1 MPQPSLFEGPSTDLA
16 TPETPVTQE
25 HPAHREYPEHRAEA
39 RLQMGDATDPKTL
52 PRESIDLV
60 VTSPP
65 YNLEKPYSQE
75 ASSDS
80 LSYESYEAFSKRWL
94 RNCYDWARSTGRL
107 CVNVPMDTNKNG
119 KRPLAAD
126 VTAWAMAVGWQYHA
140 TILWNEG
147 NISRRTAWGSW
158 KSASAP
164 HVIAPVEVI
173 IVLYKDAWK
182 RLRPG
187 HSDITAEDF
196 KKWVLGLWSF
206 PGESARRIGH
216 PAPFPPEL
224 AKRCLQLFSFVGD
237 TVLDPFV
244 GSGTTLIEA
253 VKHKRRAVGIELEE
267 PYCDLTR
274 KRLKKE
280 CELSLKLSQQE
291 KAEKST
297 GKCWTL

>member
-1 MPQPSLFEGPSTDLA
+1 MVIGVPQPSLFGRPGTGTGLA
-16 TPETPVTQE
+16 TPVTQE
-25 HPAHREYPEHRAEA
+25 HREHRAEA
-39 RLQMGDATDPKTL
+39 RLQMGDATDPQAL
-52 PRESIDLV
+52 PCESIDLV

-65 YNLEKPYSQE
+65 YNLDKPYSQE
-75 ASSDS
+75 TPSDN
-80 LSYESYEAFSKRWL
+80 LSYKSYEAFSRSWL
-94 RNCYDWARSTGRL
+94 KNCYDWTRPTGRL

-126 VTAWAMAVGWQYHA
+126 VTTWAMAVGWQYHA

-173 IVLYKDAWK
+173 IVLYKGEWK

-187 HSDITAEDF
+187 DSDITADDF
-196 KKWVLGLWSF
+196 KTWVWGLWSF
-206 PGESARRIGH
+206 PGESAKRREH

-244 GSGTTLIEA
+244 GSGTTMVEA
-253 VKHKRRAVGIELEE
+253 LQHRRQAVGIELEE
-267 PYCDLTR
+267 QYCDLTL

-280 CELSLKLSQQE
+280 CGLQLKLSQQE
-291 KAEKST
+291 KAENST